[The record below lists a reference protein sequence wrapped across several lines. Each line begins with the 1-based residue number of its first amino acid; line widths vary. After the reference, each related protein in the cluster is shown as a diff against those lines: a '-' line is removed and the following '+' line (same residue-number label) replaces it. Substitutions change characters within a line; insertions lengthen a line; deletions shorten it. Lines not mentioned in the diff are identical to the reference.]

1 MSSLITAVFKA
12 TIGMLVN
19 KGRDKLAEKL
29 NEGDV
34 TDQKFR
40 GLIVREIDE
49 IKSNL
54 FKEGIELLY
63 EVFESA
69 RPSTENRAIE
79 AAATASV
86 EQFDIAKEMRK
97 LQLTALDESATR
109 KLITA
114 KETFSEARLEAMRAF
129 SNEALEL
136 PDRLLAMQYRL
147 MATILRNIDNPTDAL
162 AACRVCLDELHQV
175 PAVKEY
181 FKVELEE
188 GLRLRARF
196 NKDERRQIIFSVCHA
211 NRVIYD
217 VMSML
222 GSVKRWT
229 LPYMETGKE
238 KVDPLRNERV
248 VEVLAKQGKE
258 HCCVTPWSLGQE
270 GEEEHKLKIPRGIAT
285 NHRGQFLIADN
296 GDKTVKVFDSN
307 GKFDFRFNPQTDDA
321 DKKLYILDVTT
332 AGEDNKIYLLVGLK
346 KPGAEEWEREV
357 RVFNKT
363 ADLQHKFLAKSGD
376 WNRLTVSSAKQHGK
390 ILLLAFDSDCVVH
403 VHEPTGEF
411 ICSFGGGVFEYATDI
426 TATCDGRVMIVDRND
441 DSLYIFD
448 VEGHQLGKFNIK
460 HERDVYYCIACHP
473 VSDQVVVAGHERE
486 TYHLKL
492 AIYTV
497 NGEFVR
503 RIQLDEKGY
512 VNGTTVTVEGHIAVA
527 FRDKS
532 TDKEKTVSVAAEMG
546 KLEKTDFNE
555 TMKNFFFQAKKRF
568 ETARNE
574 ATKASNNE
582 ALKIF
587 DRITAIRYR
596 VMATVLESVV
606 ETVGTAGDMSPSSL
620 KTALTNA
627 LPECEECLQKL
638 HSFPAVQDNFKVEL
652 DKAVLNV
659 RGRYGKDERRKIIST
674 VCQINRAIYN
684 ATRAVGRDALVW
696 PFVDTGEDKVDP
708 LRDGRISKVLHK
720 VKMEHC
726 SLLWSFG
733 QEGEEEHKLKDAWGI
748 ATNHRG
754 QFLIADNGDKTVKV
768 FDSNG
773 KLDFRFNPQTDDADT
788 KLDIL
793 DVATAG
799 EDDRI
804 YLLVGLKKPGA
815 EEWENE
821 VQVFNKTAD
830 LQHKF
835 PVRRRGVW
843 GRLTVTSGK
852 KRGKILLLTG
862 DVLIGDDVVDIHESS
877 GEFVCSF
884 GGGVFKD
891 AQDITATCD
900 GRVMIVDRGDDSL
913 YIFDVEGHQLG
924 KFNIKHER
932 DVYYRIAYHPASAD
946 HVVLAGRE
954 RETLRLTLAI
964 YT

>member
-49 IKSNL
+49 IKSKLDGLARTPLKTSMSL

-79 AAATASV
+79 AAATACV

-109 KLITA
+109 KLSTA

-162 AACRVCLDELHQV
+162 GACRVCLDELHQV

-229 LPYMETGKE
+229 LPDVETGKE

-248 VEVLAKQGKE
+248 VKILTKQGKE
-258 HCCVTPWSLGQE
+258 HCCVTPWSFGQE
-270 GEEEHKLKIPRGIAT
+270 GEEEHKLKNPWGIAT
-285 NHRGQFLIADN
+285 NHRGQFQIADN

-307 GKFDFRFNPQTDDA
+307 GKF
-321 DKKLYILDVTT
+321 
-332 AGEDNKIYLLVGLK
+332 
-346 KPGAEEWEREV
+346 
-357 RVFNKT
+357 
-363 ADLQHKFLAKSGD
+363 H
-376 WNRLTVSSAKQHGK
+376 
-390 ILLLAFDSDCVVH
+390 
-403 VHEPTGEF
+403 
-411 ICSFGGGVFEYATDI
+411 
-426 TATCDGRVMIVDRND
+426 
-441 DSLYIFD
+441 
-448 VEGHQLGKFNIK
+448 
-460 HERDVYYCIACHP
+460 
-473 VSDQVVVAGHERE
+473 
-486 TYHLKL
+486 
-492 AIYTV
+492 
-497 NGEFVR
+497 
-503 RIQLDEKGY
+503 
-512 VNGTTVTVEGHIAVA
+512 
-527 FRDKS
+527 
-532 TDKEKTVSVAAEMG
+532 
-546 KLEKTDFNE
+546 
-555 TMKNFFFQAKKRF
+555 
-568 ETARNE
+568 
-574 ATKASNNE
+574 
-582 ALKIF
+582 
-587 DRITAIRYR
+587 
-596 VMATVLESVV
+596 
-606 ETVGTAGDMSPSSL
+606 
-620 KTALTNA
+620 
-627 LPECEECLQKL
+627 
-638 HSFPAVQDNFKVEL
+638 
-652 DKAVLNV
+652 
-659 RGRYGKDERRKIIST
+659 
-674 VCQINRAIYN
+674 
-684 ATRAVGRDALVW
+684 
-696 PFVDTGEDKVDP
+696 
-708 LRDGRISKVLHK
+708 
-720 VKMEHC
+720 
-726 SLLWSFG
+726 
-733 QEGEEEHKLKDAWGI
+733 
-748 ATNHRG
+748 
-754 QFLIADNGDKTVKV
+754 
-768 FDSNG
+768 
-773 KLDFRFNPQTDDADT
+773 FRFNPQTDDADT
-788 KLDIL
+788 KLNIL

-804 YLLVGLKKPGA
+804 YLLVRLKKPGA
-815 EEWENE
+815 EEWEKE
-821 VQVFNKTAD
+821 VQVFNKTGD

-835 PVRRRGVW
+835 PVRRGDW

-852 KRGKILLLTG
+852 KRGKILLLAGDLLTG
-862 DVLIGDDVVDIHESS
+862 DVVDIHEPS

-884 GGGVFKD
+884 GGGVFKH
-891 AQDITATCD
+891 ATDITTCD
-900 GRVMIVDRGDDSL
+900 GRVMIVDWGDDSL

-932 DVYYRIAYHPASAD
+932 DDYYRIACHPASD
-946 HVVLAGRE
+946 LVVLAGYE
-954 RETLRLTLAI
+954 RGTKRLTLAI
-964 YT
+964 YTVNGEFVRRIQLDKVVRYVVHGITVTVEGHIAVAFAESTATGKVIVV